1 MNRRQ
6 MMKAFPALAAAAT
19 AVAHAMPAEAQAV
32 TQQTPKAPPAYKGR
46 LRPGVIALSYRPQ
59 LEAKEMTYEDI
70 VRVIADLGLEG
81 MEMTGYWLPPM
92 LSFPSGTPST
102 QISDMV
108 RKAPVNPTPQWLA
121 SLRNTA
127 FKNGI
132 DIYGVGSPVKMA
144 QPTPEL
150 RQKEIVFGKKW
161 IDIADAVGASSVRV
175 FGGGIAQGA
184 TEGQAVE
191 WAVEV
196 YKPILDYAA
205 AKGIVLGLEDDDDL
219 TRTSAQLLTIVKKVN
234 HPAARIALDCGN
246 FRKNGYK
253 ECEICAPY
261 ASSTHVKPQMSR
273 PDGQRE
279 PADWAK
285 LFGILAG
292 QSRTDVR
299 GRADSVRE
307 DVLGCVTLITRGSPI
322 SDRREWQR
330 LVSAVGRS
338 SPCRFFLLRRRTD
351 SPRRTR
357 GQTRLRRAASRAD
370 PGHVPFPDRPASR
383 RSRRLPTWRA
393 RALRRPR

>member
-19 AVAHAMPAEAQAV
+19 AMADAMPAEAQAV
-32 TQQTPKAPPAYKGR
+32 TPQTPKAPPAYKGR

-81 MEMTGYWLPPM
+81 IEMTGYWLPPM
-92 LSFPSGTPST
+92 LNFPPGTPST
-102 QISDMV
+102 QVSEMV
-108 RKAPVNPTPQWLA
+108 RKTPANPTPQWLA

-150 RQKEIVFGKKW
+150 RQKEIAFGKKW

-184 TEGQAVE
+184 TETQAVK

-219 TRTSAQLLTIVKKVN
+219 TRTSAQLLTIVTQVD

-246 FRKNGYK
+246 FRKDGYK

-261 ASSTHVKPQMSR
+261 ASSTHVKPQMST

-285 LFGILAG
+285 LFGILANAG
-292 QSRTDVR
+292 YR
-299 GRADSVRE
+299 GYVSLELSTPDNPVPKYAAE
-307 DVLGCVTLITRGSPI
+307 LIR
-322 SDRREWQR
+322 
-330 LVSAVGRS
+330 
-338 SPCRFFLLRRRTD
+338 C
-351 SPRRTR
+351 
-357 GQTRLRRAASRAD
+357 
-370 PGHVPFPDRPASR
+370 
-383 RSRRLPTWRA
+383 A
-393 RALRRPR
+393 RMYSGA